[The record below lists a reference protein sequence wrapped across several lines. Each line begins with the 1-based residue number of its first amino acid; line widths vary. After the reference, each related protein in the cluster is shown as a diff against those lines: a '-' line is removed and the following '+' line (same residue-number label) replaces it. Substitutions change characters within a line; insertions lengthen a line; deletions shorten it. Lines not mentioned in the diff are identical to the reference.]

1 MDAESSLTVL
11 QVLAAHVYLRAL
23 IHVPTAVRSWWVNIK
38 DRQHSMQIAGFT
50 TRHCSPVIAN
60 RELSHLREPE
70 ALAKLQDEALSVKI
84 LSTNEVIAT
93 YVVDEHPMEIGVKI
107 PADFPLHGVE
117 IRDIQRVGITEAKW
131 RSWLLAVQQLITG
144 QNGLIF
150 DALSL
155 FKRNAEVQFQGLDE
169 CAICYSI
176 ISPMDR
182 SLPTKPCKTCK
193 NKFHAGCLFKWIS
206 TSGASTCPLCRSI
219 L

>member
-1 MDAESSLTVL
+1 
-11 QVLAAHVYLRAL
+11 
-23 IHVPTAVRSWWVNIK
+23 
-38 DRQHSMQIAGFT
+38 MQIASFT

-60 RELSHLREPE
+60 RELSHLRQPE
-70 ALAKLQDEALSVKI
+70 ALSKLQDEALSIKI

-155 FKRNAEVQFQGLDE
+155 FKRNAEVQFQGMEE

-182 SLPTKPCKTCK
+182 SLPTKPCKLVRTSSTQDVSSNGSRRLALVLARFADRSCDPIF
-193 NKFHAGCLFKWIS
+193 NRISPYIFLTVISMHSTLNAVHARVSDEI
-206 TSGASTCPLCRSI
+206 
-219 L
+219 